1 MYRLLFIN
9 WRDIRNPE
17 AGGAEVH
24 LHEITR
30 RIASMGHK
38 VTVLASH
45 FADAAR
51 EEMIDGVRIVRR
63 GGKFTFNFHVPGTVR
78 ALLRQEDY
86 DLIVDDINKIP
97 FYTPIYVRK
106 PILALAHHLFAH
118 TIFLE
123 TILPFAL
130 YVYLG
135 EMLIPVV
142 YRNTRFVVV
151 SESTRKDFIA
161 RGIPEQNITVIHN
174 AVDHDVYTP
183 DFAAKS
189 PVPLVGYIG
198 RIKRYKRLDILLKA
212 FKEVAVRVPR
222 ARMKIAGSGDYLPR
236 LKKLASCL
244 GIDDRIE
251 FLGFVND
258 SAKVAMLREAHVVVN
273 PSSKEGWGVTVIE
286 ANACGTPVIAS
297 DVPGLRDAVVDG
309 KTGFLVPYGDVKA
322 FAERIV
328 RVLEDESLRQKLSEE
343 AVRWARR
350 FHWDTSAEAMMQT
363 IEEVITTSRSCKT

>member
-1 MYRLLFIN
+1 
-9 WRDIRNPE
+9 
-17 AGGAEVH
+17 
-24 LHEITR
+24 
-30 RIASMGHK
+30 
-38 VTVLASH
+38 
-45 FADAAR
+45 
-51 EEMIDGVRIVRR
+51 
-63 GGKFTFNFHVPGTVR
+63 
-78 ALLRQEDY
+78 
-86 DLIVDDINKIP
+86 
-97 FYTPIYVRK
+97 
-106 PILALAHHLFAH
+106 
-118 TIFLE
+118 
-123 TILPFAL
+123 
-130 YVYLG
+130 
-135 EMLIPVV
+135 
-142 YRNTRFVVV
+142 
-151 SESTRKDFIA
+151 
-161 RGIPEQNITVIHN
+161 
-174 AVDHDVYTP
+174 
-183 DFAAKS
+183 
-189 PVPLVGYIG
+189 
-198 RIKRYKRLDILLKA
+198 
-212 FKEVAVRVPR
+212 EVAVRVPR

-322 FAERIV
+322 FAEKIV
-328 RVLEDESLRQKLSEE
+328 RVLEDDTLRQQLSEE